1 MPTNGWRYSLTI
13 RNLDV
18 KFIVAHN
25 MVLQPC
31 SLEVCN
37 PHITIIYMDCLLW
50 GQASKK
56 TLNMY
61 TCMCIH
67 GLAPWG
73 HTTLKMFQSPE
84 DDGPVL
90 DGSVENTQWPSGWEV
105 VQLEYHVWYYMGV
118 LSLRVKSLLES
129 LKLLTTRS
137 YPIPIGNY
145 EDTPGTIYSFV
156 ASDLVAARS
165 RRPHCQALGSQRWRW
180 SHVLRHRQS
189 SGRI

>member
-1 MPTNGWRYSLTI
+1 MALLTY
-13 RNLDV
+13 NS
-18 KFIVAHN
+18 KFRCQIHCCPQHGASALFSWSVQPSHN
-25 MVLQPC
+25 KYI
-31 SLEVCN
+31 
-37 PHITIIYMDCLLW
+37 HIYMDCLLW

-61 TCMCIH
+61 TCTCIH

-129 LKLLTTRS
+129 LNLLTTRS
-137 YPIPIGNY
+137 YPIPICNY

-165 RRPHCQALGSQRWRW
+165 RRPHCPALGSQRWRW